1 MDTLTEINPY
11 MYGQLIYNKG
21 YENMQGGKDSLFS
34 KWYWKIRYMQKN
46 EEDYLTLYT
55 KISSKWI
62 NDLNTTPE
70 TINLPAYNKAG
81 KLIDVGITND
91 VLDLTPK
98 PKATKA
104 KIKKWSYTK
113 PKNFCTGK
121 ETNKKMKRQPTE
133 WEKIF
138 SCGLVMYVLYCVEI
152 SSFCPQLVVRFYHE
166 WVLNFF
172 RFFSDSFSK
181 FFQFNGF

>member
-1 MDTLTEINPY
+1 MDRDCIDSFDCFEYMDTLTEINPY

-34 KWYWKIRYMQKN
+34 KWYWKMRYMQKN
-46 EEDYLTLYT
+46 EEDYLTLNT

-62 NDLNTTPE
+62 KDLNITPE
-70 TINLPAYNKAG
+70 TINLPEYNKAG
-81 KLIDVGITND
+81 KLLDVGITND

-113 PKNFCTGK
+113 PKLLY
-121 ETNKKMKRQPTE
+121 NKGNQQQN
-133 WEKIF
+133 EKVAYRMGENI
-138 SCGLVMYVLYCVEI
+138 Y
-152 SSFCPQLVVRFYHE
+152 
-166 WVLNFF
+166 
-172 RFFSDSFSK
+172 
-181 FFQFNGF
+181 